1 MLGKKKGL
9 EYAKCLGLAQM
20 HWVGQRDVP
29 ALQLRDAPL
38 PIAQCCTRALDAANI
53 PW

>member
-1 MLGKKKGL
+1 MLGQKMGL
-9 EYAKCLGLAQM
+9 EYAKYLGLAQM
-20 HWVGQRDVP
+20 HWIGPRDGP